1 MSNERK
7 TQITIELTPEQSEGL
22 PVSTESLWFLKEGD
36 FYRLINIPFFIDNLS
51 IEDLVSISKKDSGN
65 YEIEKIIEKSGN
77 STIWVTLNDEGKGIN
92 ILNQL
97 HSLGCGYE
105 GGVLNNYYTINIPEK
120 ISINDVDNII
130 GNAEKVEI
138 LAAYDSSIR
147 H

>member
-51 IEDLVSISKKDSGN
+51 IEDLVSISKKNSGN

-77 STIWVTLNDEGKGIN
+77 STIWVTLNDEEKGLN

-97 HSLGCGYE
+97 HSLGCGFE